1 MQSIS
6 TEGKY
11 FDSIHS
17 IDLFVDGFE
26 KFLNS
31 LKPLSADNK
40 YVVFAVRDLS
50 WIALGIISH
59 IARNLHWRYSA
70 YAAATMTRLLMECV
84 AEIKYIQTHPKKAKN
99 FWMSQQKIQNAMREA
114 GENRWGLFSDGT
126 LSKYGRLSDST
137 NSRVLN
143 MLGQEDFER
152 YNFLNFYSHPN
163 IAGYMWVA
171 ADNTQPGVVTRFIA
185 ETFFKMI
192 EEMLSAESNIE
203 SQTFNFDKTIKFLRS
218 AYLQYINECEGQ

>member
-17 IDLFVDGFE
+17 VDLFVDEFE

-31 LKPLSADNK
+31 LKPLSVDNK
-40 YVVFAVRDLS
+40 YVMFAVRDLS
-50 WIALGIISH
+50 WIALSIITH
-59 IARNLHWRYSA
+59 TVRNLHWRYSA
-70 YAAATMTRLLMECV
+70 FAAATMTRLLMECV
-84 AEIKYIQTHPKKAKN
+84 TEIKYIQAHPKKAKG
-99 FWMSQQKIQNAMREA
+99 FWMSQQKIQKAMQGA
-114 GENRWGLFSDGT
+114 GENRWNLFTTGE
-126 LSKYGRLSDST
+126 LSKFGRLSDST
-137 NSRVLN
+137 NRRIMN
-143 MLGQEDFER
+143 MLGKDDFER

-171 ADNTQPGVVTRFIA
+171 ADHTQPSFVVRFIA

-192 EEMLSAESNIE
+192 EDMLNAVSSIE
-203 SQTFNFDKTIKFLRS
+203 SQTFNFNKSIVVVRS
-218 AYLQYINECEGQ
+218 AYAQYMKECEGK